1 MLSAIVTLLAIGCH
15 LAPVVGAWYCHKE
28 QEADESRVG
37 IAENEEAQEPNP
49 LAGVNVDAM

>member
-1 MLSAIVTLLAIGCH
+1 VLSAIVTLLAIGCH